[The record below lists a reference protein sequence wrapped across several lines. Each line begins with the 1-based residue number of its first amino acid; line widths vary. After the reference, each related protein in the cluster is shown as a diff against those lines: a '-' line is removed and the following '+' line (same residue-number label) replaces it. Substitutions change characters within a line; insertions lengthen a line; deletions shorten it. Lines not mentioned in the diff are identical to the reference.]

1 MDRFE
6 IKLNKINEIL
16 LKNQLGLMYDFENN
30 KDNGLVLP
38 FFCKYMDSVKKLGL
52 DFCITTNLNFQCGI
66 IYDERLIF
74 MSHGTFDR
82 LCKLSDLIF
91 RSGVI
96 TGKSKDLNFYDLHF
110 VANPFVGFKNEIR
123 EESESES
130 HLFMF
135 ILDCLMLF
143 IVSHEVGHFI
153 NKHGDRAIKQSID
166 TIFDDV
172 LGHRKI
178 NRDELISNH
187 AKELVADCFAL
198 NIVKKHVQSA
208 FDQQAPYLDNLL
220 NFYSIKEGGVVFSLL
235 LILCYFKL
243 SDGLSPYE
251 HFQSTHP
258 STAARVRFI
267 LSCHIESLVNE
278 DEEKIFGLHYGL
290 IIAQFKLIFASM
302 GDDLELRWIKD
313 TNSPEMT
320 KWFND
325 VYQEYPKWID
335 SITPLK

>member
-6 IKLNKINEIL
+6 IKLNEINEIL
-16 LKNQLGLMYDFENN
+16 SKNQLGLIYDFINDR
-30 KDNGLVLP
+30 DNGLVLP
-38 FFCKYMDSVKKLGL
+38 FFSKYMDSVRKLDL
-52 DFCITTNLNFQCGI
+52 DFCITTNSHFQCGI
-66 IYDERLIF
+66 IYDEKLIF
-74 MSHGTFDR
+74 MSYGTFDR

-91 RSGVI
+91 RSGMI
-96 TGKSKDLNFYDLHF
+96 TGKSTNLNFYDLHL
-110 VANPFVGFKNEIR
+110 VTNPFVGFNNETR

-153 NKHGDRAIKQSID
+153 NKHGDRAKKQSID

-172 LGHRKI
+172 LGHKKI
-178 NRDELISNH
+178 NSAEIISSH
-187 AKELVADCFAL
+187 ARELVADGFAL
-198 NIVKKHVQSA
+198 NIVKKHAQSA
-208 FDQQAPYLDNLL
+208 FDQKASYLNNLL
-220 NFYSIKEGGVVFSLL
+220 DFYSSKEGGIAFSLL

-243 SDGLSPYE
+243 SDGLSPHE

-278 DEEKIFGLHYGL
+278 DEEKTFGFYYGL
-290 IIAQFKLIFASM
+290 IITQLKSIFASM
-302 GDDLELRWIKD
+302 GDDFELTWIKD

-320 KWFND
+320 EWFNN
-325 VYQEYPKWID
+325 VYKEHPKW
-335 SITPLK
+335 LA